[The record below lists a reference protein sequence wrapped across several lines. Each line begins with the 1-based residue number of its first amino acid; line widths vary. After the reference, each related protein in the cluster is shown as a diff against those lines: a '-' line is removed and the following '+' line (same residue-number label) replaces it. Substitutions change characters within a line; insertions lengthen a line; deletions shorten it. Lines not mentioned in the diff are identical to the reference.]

1 MKIKFFTC
9 VVALVALLAAI
20 MPAGIAEDSQNAS
33 ATTNQSINET
43 NNAAENL
50 ITVGGVDHLV
60 VQNVYRTSVRDY
72 WALRLS

>member
-1 MKIKFFTC
+1 LEGVYHVSGF
-9 VVALVALLAAI
+9 
-20 MPAGIAEDSQNAS
+20 
-33 ATTNQSINET
+33 

-50 ITVGGVDHLV
+50 ITGGGVDHLV